1 LVWVVELLLKVDKKG
16 RITIPSEIRHKFKI
30 KDLVKL
36 RITKDKLILEPVKNP
51 LHELTLLVI
60 DSEGDIVK
68 DIKIFRKR
76 AEEEI
81 KKITKKTGE

>member
-1 LVWVVELLLKVDKKG
+1 MWEVELFLKVDKKG
-16 RITIPSEIRHKFKI
+16 RITLPSEIRHRLKI

-36 RITKDKLILEPVKNP
+36 RVMEDKLILEPVKNP

-60 DSEGDIVK
+60 DSEGDIEK
-68 DIKIFRKR
+68 DIKFFRKR

-81 KKITKKTGE
+81 KKIVRKTRE

>member
-1 LVWVVELLLKVDKKG
+1 MVWEVELLLKVDRKG
-16 RITIPSEIRHKFKI
+16 RITIPSEVRRKLEI
-30 KDLVKL
+30 KDLVRL
-36 RITKDKLILEPVKNP
+36 RIAENKLILEPVKNP

-60 DSEGDIVK
+60 DSEGDIEK

-81 KKITKKTGE
+81 KKTVRK